1 MVSPDN
7 PIGQEMADLRKER
20 DQLVDAMRADAEAKG
35 YDLPDNLISRLE
47 EVCFNAGAALEANAE
62 RMGLPFTD
70 VTWSRWCDLTDA
82 YAEEEAA

>member
-20 DQLVDAMRADAEAKG
+20 DQLVDSIVEHIQSGDP
-35 YDLPDNLISRLE
+35 LPPDNLISRLE

-70 VTWSRWCDLTDA
+70 VTWQHWCDSTDA
-82 YAEEEAA
+82 YAEEEA